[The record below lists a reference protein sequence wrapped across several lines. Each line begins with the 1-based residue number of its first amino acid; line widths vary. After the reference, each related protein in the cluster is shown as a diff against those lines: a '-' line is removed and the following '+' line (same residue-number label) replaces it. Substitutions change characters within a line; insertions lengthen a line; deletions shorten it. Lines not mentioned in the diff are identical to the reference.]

1 MIKLD
6 KKKKRSLAYV
16 GIIGGCAVFALTFF
30 TISQYQK
37 AKYKASET
45 MRSSSKMSYDNVLS
59 KVPNALDEVNRA
71 DYPDT
76 DEGTEQYENALQWHN
91 LALFWK
97 ATTNDFTNISNQNA
111 GAYKGTAIPA
121 YVFSMATLVA
131 FGLVLKD
138 AEKVKEQEDNQV

>member
-6 KKKKRSLAYV
+6 KKKLRKLAYV
-16 GIIGGCAVFALTFF
+16 GIIGGCGIFALTFF

-45 MRSSSKMSYDNVLS
+45 MRSSSQMSLDNVKN
-59 KVPNALDEVNRA
+59 KVPNVEEEVNR
-71 DYPDT
+71 DNYS
-76 DEGTEQYENALQWHN
+76 TEEEYTTALQWHN
-91 LALFWK
+91 LYLYWQE
-97 ATTNDFTNISNQNA
+97 TTKGFTDISNQNA

-121 YVFSMATLVA
+121 YIFSMATLVA

-138 AEKVKEQEDNQV
+138 AEKVKEQEEKEV